1 MDLLIWSGIFILSL
15 AVLVKASDWFVEGAE
30 RIGLALGIPSFII
43 GVTIVALGTSLP
55 ELASSISA
63 VMMGS
68 SEIVVGNVIGSNITN
83 ILLVMGLVALF
94 SKKKIIIERDL
105 INVDIPMLVSS
116 ALILWFLISDLKLT
130 IIDAVILLVAL
141 GIFLAYTFEKPDNEL
156 ENELTDLPERQK
168 VEWKSVLMVIGSGV
182 LIYFGANYTVDSIQ
196 EISTLLGIG
205 TGLIALSLVALGTSL
220 PEVLVS
226 VSAARKGNT
235 GIAFGN
241 IIGSNIFNTFAVM
254 SIPRFFGEV
263 IIPED
268 ITIFSLP
275 MMLGVTVLFTIICLS
290 KRISRFEGMMLLL
303 FYIIFLVGLFSK

>member
-94 SKKKIIIERDL
+94 SKKKIVIERDL

>member
-15 AVLVKASDWFVEGAE
+15 AVLVKASDWFVQGAE
-30 RIGLALGIPSFII
+30 KIGAALGIPSFII

-68 SEIVVGNVIGSNITN
+68 SEIVAGNAIGSNITN

-94 SKKKIIIERDL
+94 SKKKIVIERNLMD
-105 INVDIPMLVSS
+105 VDIPMLVSS
-116 ALILWFLISDLKLT
+116 SLILWFLIGDLKLT
-130 IIDAVILLVAL
+130 IIDAIILLIAL

-156 ENELTDLPERQK
+156 EEELTDLPERQK
-168 VEWKSVLMVIGSGV
+168 IEWKTILMVLGSGV

-205 TGLIALSLVALGTSL
+205 TGVIALSLVALGTSL

-241 IIGSNIFNTFAVM
+241 VIGSNIFNTFAVM

-263 IIPED
+263 VIPED
-268 ITIFSLP
+268 ITVFSLP
-275 MMLGVTVLFTIICLS
+275 MMVGVTLLFTIMCLS
-290 KRISRFEGMMLLL
+290 KRISRFEGMILIL
-303 FYIIFLVGLFSK
+303 FYVIFLVGLFN